1 MPHWLPSILQRL
13 QDLASRGQ
21 VRFTVKA
28 LEEIE
33 ELSSELSIE
42 EVYFVL
48 ANLQQADFVERFVSE
63 KTAEWMYVFKP
74 LVEDE
79 VIYVKVILR
88 TECVLISFHED
99 EDHGDR

>member
-1 MPHWLPSILQRL
+1 MPNWLASILHRL
-13 QDLASRGQ
+13 QDLASRGR

-42 EVYFVL
+42 DVYFVL
-48 ANLQQADFVERFVSE
+48 ANLQQDDFVERFVSE
-63 KTAEWMYVFKP
+63 KTDEWMYVYKP
-74 LVEDE
+74 LVEGE

-99 EDHGDR
+99 EDHADR

>member
-1 MPHWLPSILQRL
+1 MPNWLPSILHRL
-13 QDLASRGQ
+13 QDLASRGR

-48 ANLQQADFVERFVSE
+48 ANLQQDDFVERFVSE
-63 KTAEWMYVFKP
+63 KTDEWMYVFKP

-88 TECVLISFHED
+88 TDCVLISFHED
-99 EDHGDR
+99 EDHADR

>member
-1 MPHWLPSILQRL
+1 MPNWLPNILHRL
-13 QDLASRGQ
+13 QDLASRGR
-21 VRFTVKA
+21 VRFTAKA

-42 EVYFVL
+42 DFYFVL
-48 ANLQQADFVERFVSE
+48 ANLHQADFVERFMSE

-79 VIYVKVILR
+79 LIYVKVILR
-88 TECVLISFHED
+88 TDCVLISFHED
-99 EDHGDR
+99 EDHAYQ